1 MPQFMLLIENGDFES
16 LSEQQQGEIITKYI
30 AWVRAMRENNQFVA
44 GDELKPGGKRLIAN
58 GNSVVDG
65 PYAETKESIGGY
77 MLIEAASLDQ
87 ASDIAKGCPTY
98 GHGGAVQVKE
108 LNINEE

>member
-1 MPQFMLLIENGDFES
+1 MPQFMLLIENGDWERIS
-16 LSEQQQGEIITKYI
+16 PKDQEATIQKYI
-30 AWVRAMRENNQFVA
+30 NWVRSMRENNQFVA

-58 GNSVVDG
+58 GSGVVDG

-77 MLIEAASLDQ
+77 MLIEADSLDQ
-87 ASDIAKGCPTY
+87 AAEIAKGCPTF

-108 LNINEE
+108 IQVHEQ